1 MKRQFVLCIF
11 NYEKDACRKEL
22 LCMAFKKGKRERE
35 RVKETERKCLQ
46 GMTLTS
52 ALSLEFSSI
61 YLSHETYITQKNN
74 DEMKNFHHPKA
85 VGGGCGLKK
94 IDRRRLGGNL

>member
-22 LCMAFKKGKRERE
+22 LCMAFKKRQKRE
-35 RVKETERKCLQ
+35 KEGDEKCLQ

-61 YLSHETYITQKNN
+61 YLSQETSYIYNTKNN
-74 DEMKNFHHPKA
+74 DEMKILHHPKA
-85 VGGGCGLKK
+85 VRINEGVWVKE
-94 IDRRRLGGNL
+94 N

>member
-35 RVKETERKCLQ
+35 SEGDGKKVPPR
-46 GMTLTS
+46 
-52 ALSLEFSSI
+52 
-61 YLSHETYITQKNN
+61 N
-74 DEMKNFHHPKA
+74 DFDLGFVSRILVNLPKS
-85 VGGGCGLKK
+85 
-94 IDRRRLGGNL
+94 